1 MGQLLVQFPGPI
13 RFSLSRPRNRRLHV
27 LDWIT
32 LQLFFFLMALT
43 TSYAPGWSSWLPPW
57 IFLFIFFG
65 MIGML
70 SSLGCSIGCR
80 TASSRGVLPEG
91 FTHAA
96 AWSKPQSA
104 RDHAT
109 RYSLSSVRAKSVLSV
124 DRCYLTLSQR

>member
-57 IFLFIFFG
+57 IFLFIFLG

-70 SSLGCSIGCR
+70 FSWLFHWLPYRFIAWGTSGGLYP
-80 TASSRGVLPEG
+80 RGRLE
-91 FTHAA
+91 
-96 AWSKPQSA
+96 Q
-104 RDHAT
+104 AT
-109 RYSLSSVRAKSVLSV
+109 ISTRPCDAILFI
-124 DRCYLTLSQR
+124 